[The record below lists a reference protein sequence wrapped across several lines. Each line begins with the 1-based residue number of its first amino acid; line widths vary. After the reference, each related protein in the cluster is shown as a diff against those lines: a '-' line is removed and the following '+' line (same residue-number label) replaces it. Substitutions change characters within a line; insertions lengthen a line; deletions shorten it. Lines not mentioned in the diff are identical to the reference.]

1 MPPILDTYSRISE
14 DPDDTRRGVTRQVS
28 DTRDAVAARGATLGV
43 EHVEND
49 TSAFKKR
56 KVQVTDASGNTYA
69 GYRVIRPVWHAAL
82 QRLREGKADGLVVY
96 DLDRLARDPRDLEDA
111 IEVVE
116 HYGKVIYSG
125 TASEIDLT
133 TGTGCMQARL
143 LVIMAN
149 KASADTARR
158 VRRAHLENAQ
168 NGKAVGGRRP
178 FGWQADKVT
187 LNEHEA
193 GLLRQA
199 ATDVLAGVRLAT
211 IVRQWNEAGVL
222 TVTGK
227 PWSGGVLLQV
237 LRAPRLAGWRTHRV
251 GGSEWSRVPPVAL
264 DKQGQPVRGKWEPII
279 DHATHLALVEALT
292 SKPDRRAVVPRRNS
306 RRYQM
311 TGLLRC
317 AVCNGVMYGNRVS
330 DAAHYYR
337 CDTPKCSN
345 TASGK
350 GVDAWV
356 GERVVERSELV
367 SAQAAPATGGP
378 DALLVELNT
387 QIDDANA
394 MIEDVM
400 AVYRNKRISATTAF
414 GNVAKLEESLV
425 PVVAERDALLA
436 ETALSAP
443 EALDADAWQAM
454 DDDRRRAA
462 AERVLQAVYVNKAT
476 RLGNRFDFSRLDP
489 VWR

>member
-1 MPPILDTYSRISE
+1 MTMILDTYSRISE
-14 DPDDTRRGVTRQVS
+14 DPNDLRRGVTRQVA
-28 DTRDAVAARGATLGV
+28 DTRDAVVDRAATLGV

-56 KVQVTDASGNTYA
+56 KVQVNDASGNSYM
-69 GYRVIRPVWHAAL
+69 GYRVMRPVWHAAL
-82 QRLREGKADGLVVY
+82 MRLREGKADGLVVY

-133 TGTGCMQARL
+133 TGTGRTNARFM
-143 LVIMAN
+143 VIMAN

-168 NGKAVGGRRP
+168 NGKAVGGCRP

-187 LNEHEA
+187 LNEYEA

-211 IVRQWNEAGVL
+211 IVQKWNEAGVP

-227 PWSGGVLLQV
+227 PWTGGVLLQV
-237 LRAPRLAGWRTHRV
+237 LRSPRLAGWRIHRV
-251 GGSEWSRVPPVAL
+251 GGSEWSKVPPVAL
-264 DKQGQPVRGKWEPII
+264 DKEGQPVEGKWEKII

-292 SKPDRRAVVPRRNS
+292 GKPDHRAVVPRKNA
-306 RRYQM
+306 RRYLM

-317 AVCNGVMYGNRVS
+317 AVCNGVMYGNKVGDS
-330 DAAHYYR
+330 HFYR
-337 CDTPKCSN
+337 CDSPKCSN

-356 GERVVERSELV
+356 GERIVERSELV
-367 SAQAAPATGGP
+367 AAQAAPDLGGP
-378 DALLVELNT
+378 NERLVELNT
-387 QIDDANA
+387 RIDDSNT
-394 MIEDVM
+394 MIEDLM
-400 AVYRNKRISATTAF
+400 AVYRAKGISATTAF
-414 GNVAKLEESLV
+414 GNVRKLEESLV
-425 PVVAERDALLA
+425 PVVMERDALLA
-436 ETALSAP
+436 ETALSRP
-443 EALDADAWQAM
+443 EVLDADTWEGL
-454 DDDRRRAA
+454 DTDRRRAA
-462 AERVLQAVYVNKAT
+462 AERALQAVYVHKAT
-476 RLGNRFDFSRLDP
+476 RLGNRFDFSRLDA

>member
-1 MPPILDTYSRISE
+1 MILDTYSRISE
-14 DPDDTRRGVTRQVS
+14 DPNDQRRGVTRQAA
-28 DTRDAVAARGATLGV
+28 DTREVVEARGATLGV

-56 KVQVTDASGNTYA
+56 KVPVTDASGNTYM

-96 DLDRLARDPRDLEDA
+96 DLDRLAREPRDLEDA

-116 HYGKVIYSG
+116 HYGKTVLSA

-133 TGTGCMQARL
+133 TGTGRTSARL
-143 LVIMAN
+143 HVIMAN

-168 NGKAVGGRRP
+168 KGKAVGGRRP

-187 LNEHEA
+187 LNEYEA

-199 ATDVLAGVRLAT
+199 AADVLAGTRLAT
-211 IVRQWNEAGVL
+211 IVKRWNEAGVP
-222 TVTGK
+222 TVTGGT
-227 PWSGGVLLQV
+227 WTGGVLLQL
-237 LRAPRLAGWRTHRV
+237 LRSPRLAGWRIHRV
-251 GGSEWSRVPPVAL
+251 GGSEWSKVPPVAL

-279 DHATHLALVEALT
+279 DHATHLALVEALA
-292 SKPDRRAVVPRRNS
+292 SKPDSRAVVPRRNA
-306 RRYQM
+306 RRYLM

-317 AVCNGVMYGNRVS
+317 AACNGVMYGNKVGES
-330 DAAHYYR
+330 HFYR

-345 TASGK
+345 SASGK

-356 GERVVERSELV
+356 AERVVERSELV
-367 SAQAAPATGGP
+367 SAQDAPSTAGP
-378 DALLVELNT
+378 DARLVELNT
-387 QIDDANA
+387 RIDDVNA
-394 MIEDVM
+394 MVEDVM
-400 AVYRNKRISATTAF
+400 AVYRNKGISAATAF

-436 ETALSAP
+436 ETALSRP
-443 EALDADAWQAM
+443 EVLDADTWGAL
-454 DDDRRRAA
+454 DVDRRRAA
-462 AERVLQAVYVNKAT
+462 AERALRAVYVHKAT
-476 RLGNRFDFSRLDP
+476 RPGNRFDSSRLDP
-489 VWR
+489 VWREGV